1 VTESLKESIQEEYN
15 KLIASCSRNFSD
27 KELVQVHKAFEL
39 AKERIGDN
47 TWSNGD
53 PVLLHSIAVAQLAA
67 NEIGLASDSVISA
80 LLHNVYTEEQETQAR
95 KEIEKEFGKVVA
107 EILDGL
113 IKINAIK
120 TDNLALQSENFR
132 RLMLALS
139 GDVRVILIK
148 IADKLQD
155 MRSLDRFPH
164 TVHKKH
170 GHETM
175 HLYAPLAHRLGLYK
189 INSELQDIS
198 LKYLHPKDYQ
208 YIVDKLKE
216 TDKQRKNFVS
226 EFVKPVEIKLKKRG
240 FNFEMKARTKSIFS
254 IWNKMKK
261 KGVDFDEVFD
271 LFAIRI
277 ILNSTPEDEK
287 SDCWQAFSVVTE
299 EYQSNPERLR
309 DWITIPKSNGY
320 ESLHTTVLGPGKRWV
335 EVQIRTRRMDD
346 VAENGLAAHW
356 RYKGGKGSSDLD
368 DWLKNIREILENP
381 ELNPVDFIEEFKVNI
396 YEDEIFVFTP
406 KGDLKK
412 LPAGSSILDFAYE
425 IHSDI
430 GDHCTGGKVNGRMVT
445 LKHKLKNGDQISVE
459 TSNNQKPK
467 LDWLDFVVTTKAKSH
482 IKASLNEE
490 QKKEAENGKEMLLR
504 KLKNWKIEY
513 NDIVIRDLLKHYK
526 LKLAADLYYNVS
538 VGKIEPLEIKEILTG
553 GKKEETVQEKLS
565 EILPASDLKDLTFD
579 SGGDFLVIDN
589 DIKNIN
595 YKLAQCCNP
604 IFGDNIFG
612 FVTIREG
619 IKIHRINCPNAR
631 QMIERYPYRVIKA
644 RWKETGKRNSF
655 QTTIHISGTDEMG
668 LVSDI
673 SHIISKDVGV
683 QMRSISVNSENGN
696 FEGTLRVYVNDL
708 AHLDFLMQKLR
719 NVRGV
724 LSVGRADNLKSG
736 I

>member
-1 VTESLKESIQEEYN
+1 MTERFKESISEEYN
-15 KLIASCSRNFSD
+15 KLIAACSRNFSD
-27 KELVQVHKAFEL
+27 QELVHVHNAFEL
-39 AKERIGDN
+39 AREKIGDK

-53 PVLLHSIAVAQLAA
+53 PVILHSIAVAQLAA

-80 LLHNVYTEEQETQAR
+80 LMHNVYTEEEEIKGKQ
-95 KEIEKEFGKVVA
+95 EIEKLFGKAVC

-113 IKINAIK
+113 IKINAIN

-132 RLMLALS
+132 RLMLVLS

-155 MRSLDRFPH
+155 MRTLDRFPH
-164 TVHKKH
+164 TEHKKH
-170 GHETM
+170 VHETM

-189 INSELQDIS
+189 INSELQDLS
-198 LKYLHPKDYQ
+198 LKYLHPKDYRH
-208 YIVDKLKE
+208 IVDKLKE
-216 TDKQRKNFVS
+216 TDGQRKNFVS
-226 EFVKPVEIKLKKRG
+226 EFVKPVEVKLKKRG
-240 FNFEMKARTKSIFS
+240 FDFEMKARTKSIFS

-277 ILNSTPEDEK
+277 ILNSKPDDEK

-335 EVQIRTRRMDD
+335 EVQIRTHRMDN

-356 RYKGGKGSSDLD
+356 RYKGGKGSSELD
-368 DWLKNIREILENP
+368 GWLKNIREILENP
-381 ELNPVDFIEEFKVNI
+381 EMNPVDFIEEFKVNI

-412 LPAGSSILDFAYE
+412 LPAGSTLLDFAYE
-425 IHSDI
+425 IHSAI
-430 GDHCTGGKVNGRMVT
+430 GDHCTGGKVNDRMVT
-445 LKHKLKNGDQISVE
+445 LKHKLKNGDHISVA

-467 LDWLDFVVTTKAKSH
+467 LDWLEFVVTSKAKSH
-482 IKASLNEE
+482 IKSSLNEE
-490 QKKEAENGKEMLLR
+490 QKKQADNGKEMLLR
-504 KLKNWKIEY
+504 KLKNWKIAY
-513 NDIVIRDLLKHYK
+513 NDQVIRDLLKHYR
-526 LKLAADLYYNVS
+526 LKLAADLYYNIAI
-538 VGKIEPLEIKEILTG
+538 GKIDPLEIKEVLSG
-553 GKKEETVQEKLS
+553 GKEEETVKDKLS
-565 EILPASDLKDLTFD
+565 EILPASNLKDLTFD
-579 SGGDFLVIDN
+579 TGGDFLVIDN
-589 DIKNIN
+589 DIRNIN

-604 IFGDNIFG
+604 IFGDDIFG

-619 IKIHRINCPNAR
+619 IKIHRMNCPNAP
-631 QMIERYPYRVIKA
+631 QMFERYPYRVIKA
-644 RWKETGKRNSF
+644 RWKDTGERNSF

-673 SHIISKDVGV
+673 SHIVSKDVGV

-708 AHLDFLMQKLR
+708 EHLDFLIKKLR

-724 LSVGRADNLKSG
+724 LSVGRADNIKTR
-736 I
+736 